1 MVDSFNSK
9 IQLSNQLIK
18 TIVNDIKKRQS
29 NTQVNSN
36 IMIEASIR
44 GDLNKLETLIG
55 DLSKLVKLS
64 ELSIQE
70 VNRRNK
76 LVNDLIESNRNLK
89 NKFEQIET
97 LVKDKKLN
105 DNSQLYDDKAN
116 ELYQKM
122 NETEAI
128 QDFHDKIK
136 EQEVGL
142 EVLYQSLKNNRGL
155 NRKMN
160 DEIDNQNQH
169 ITEIDGLMDSTNL
182 KVKTTNKRLEE
193 FANKTSNWFLIM
205 IIIIEIIFFFMVTFI
220 I

>member
-18 TIVNDIKKRQS
+18 TIVTDIKKRQS

-36 IMIEASIR
+36 IMLEASIR
-44 GDLNKLETLIG
+44 GDFHKLETLID

-76 LVNDLIESNRNLK
+76 LVNDLIDSNRNIK

-97 LVKDKKLN
+97 LVQDKKLN
-105 DNSQLYDDKAN
+105 DNTQLYDKAN
-116 ELYQKM
+116 ESYQRM
-122 NETEAI
+122 NETEVI
-128 QDFHDKIK
+128 QDFHEKIK

-142 EVLYQSLKNNRGL
+142 DVLYQSLKNNRGL

-169 ITEIDGLMDSTNL
+169 LTEIDGLMDSTNM

>member
-29 NTQVNSN
+29 NTQINSN

-44 GDLNKLETLIG
+44 GDFNKLETLIE
-55 DLSKLVKLS
+55 DLSKLVKLT

-89 NKFEQIET
+89 IKFEKIET
-97 LVKDKKLN
+97 LVKDKKH

-116 ELYQKM
+116 ESYQKM

-128 QDFHDKIK
+128 QDFHEKIK

-142 EVLYQSLKNNRGL
+142 DVLYQSLKNNRGL

-169 ITEIDGLMDSTNL
+169 LTEIDGLMDSTNL